1 MPDKLLDSG
10 YLAPS
15 GLASF
20 RYHSVWDEHRRKAL
34 GRMVELYNEC
44 QSSHADGDAGWTDQ
58 DNRALAR
65 QLKTQPYKRLTR
77 SSIAPL
83 FVDVN
88 GEGCFSNDKAKEYFD
103 AHGGVENAHKAKL
116 CLLALP
122 PGRSTAGSAIRPRQN
137 MPSGRRCAPDGG
149 TATLRKILGR
159 GTGCGTASPGNS

>member
-1 MPDKLLDSG
+1 MLDKLLDSG

-15 GLASF
+15 GPASF

-44 QSSHADGDAGWTDQ
+44 QSSHADGDAGWIDQ

-65 QLKTQPYKRLTR
+65 QLKTQPYKRQTR

-88 GEGCFSNDKAKEYFD
+88 GEGCFSNDKAKEF
-103 AHGGVENAHKAKL
+103 
-116 CLLALP
+116 
-122 PGRSTAGSAIRPRQN
+122 STPMVGSRTPTRPN
-137 MPSGRRCAPDGG
+137 SPSGTPTRNRGQTTQKGASRR
-149 TATLRKILGR
+149 
-159 GTGCGTASPGNS
+159 